1 VIGAGVIG
9 LAVADELARRGV
21 DVTILEMR
29 APGMG
34 ASQASAGIL
43 APYVEAEAG
52 SPLLSLGVESLAM
65 YDEFVA
71 GLTSRTG
78 RAIEYSRT
86 GTLQIALDDAHAQ
99 ELNDE
104 RRELATLGVDVEW
117 IDAAGV
123 RAAEPSVTDRAL
135 GALRIGGHGVVGV
148 RSLVA
153 ALMHSARF
161 AGAQLVTPIEGVDL
175 ALRGDGVEVRTA
187 DRSYDADA
195 AVIAAGSW
203 SARIRSPLPPLPVK
217 PVRGQLLHLA
227 WRSASARIP
236 RVVVW
241 GPDCYCVPWSDGSLL
256 AGATSAD
263 AGFDERATVEGVR
276 DLSSAVVD
284 LLPAASNAALDG
296 VRVGLRPALPDG
308 LPAIGP
314 FRGVPQVVAAT
325 GHFRNGILLAPV
337 TARLVASCLI
347 DGNSSATP
355 SEFSPDRFG
364 ARV

>member
-52 SPLLSLGVESLAM
+52 SPLLELGVRSLAL
-65 YDEFVA
+65 YDDFVA

-78 RAIEYSRT
+78 RAIEYART
-86 GTLQIALDDAHAQ
+86 GTLQVAVDEAHAHT
-99 ELNDE
+99 LSDE
-104 RRELATLGVDVEW
+104 RQALEMLGVDVEW

-123 RAAEPSVTDRAL
+123 RTAEPSVTDRAL
-135 GALRIGGHGVVGV
+135 GALRIGVHGLVGV

-175 ALRGDGVEVRTA
+175 SLRGDGVEVRTVDRAYQA
-187 DRSYDADA
+187 DR
-195 AVIAAGSW
+195 AVLAAGSW
-203 SARIRSPLPPLPVK
+203 SSRIRSPLPALPVR
-217 PVRGQLLHLA
+217 PVRGELLHLT
-227 WRSASARIP
+227 WRSASTTIP
-236 RVVVW
+236 RAVVW
-241 GPDCYCVPWSDGSLL
+241 GPACYCVPWRDGTLL
-256 AGATSAD
+256 VGATSED

-276 DLSSAVVD
+276 DLSRAVVD
-284 LLPAASNAALDG
+284 LLPAASRAALEG

-314 FRGVPQVVAAT
+314 FRGGPQVVAAT
-325 GHFRNGILLAPV
+325 GHFRNGILLAPI
-337 TARLVASCLI
+337 TARIVASWLI
-347 DGNSSATP
+347 DGAADASASAT
-355 SEFSPDRFG
+355 SPDRF
-364 ARV
+364 AMTS